1 MMALTKTQELLQMK
15 GQIAQM
21 TAINNDQAA
30 RIIKLEAE
38 LKAANS
44 SKDTWYRSSCE
55 SDRKMSE
62 VVDFVNNLPG
72 IIPEVKEDGYTRTPL
87 MVRLAVWMATQQKQ
101 SN

>member
-15 GQIAQM
+15 DQIAQM
-21 TAINNDQAA
+21 TAINDEQAT
-30 RIIKLEAE
+30 RITKLEAE

-87 MVRLAVWMATQQKQ
+87 MVRLAVWMATQQKTI
-101 SN
+101 